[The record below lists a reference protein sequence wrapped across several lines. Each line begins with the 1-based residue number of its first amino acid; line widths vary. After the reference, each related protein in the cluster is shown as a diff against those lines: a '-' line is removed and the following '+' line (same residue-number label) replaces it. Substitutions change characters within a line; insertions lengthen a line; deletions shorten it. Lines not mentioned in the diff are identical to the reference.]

1 MVSFFFI
8 SWCALKDE
16 KKLRK
21 KSCLFFFHP
30 LCALLL
36 AEFPSSRSPISVF
49 FVVASSGLQ
58 FFSSSQFSFIWR
70 GVVVA
75 GGSASRKVSLGKKAL
90 RSSLCIFMYFFRVLI
105 FFAISLFVVRS
116 RFGSLNVSY
125 RWIATLRRLGCNLF
139 FAACS
144 FFRFESFSWEILHQ
158 IYWIFFH
165 RALFNHFSKSLP
177 LCRRA
182 VMLSRCRWCAT
193 SQGMKD
199 EVIYY
204 DIREG
209 STLKQQSLTNIED

>member
-1 MVSFFFI
+1 MSCCCWRFGVQKTFR
-8 SWCALKDE
+8 WE
-16 KKLRK
+16 KKL
-21 KSCLFFFHP
+21 SEFFFVY
-30 LCALLL
+30 
-36 AEFPSSRSPISVF
+36 FYVF
-49 FVVASSGLQ
+49 FSC
-58 FFSSSQFSFIWR
+58 FN
-70 GVVVA
+70 
-75 GGSASRKVSLGKKAL
+75 
-90 RSSLCIFMYFFRVLI
+90 

-165 RALFNHFSKSLP
+165 RTLFNHFSKSLP

-193 SQGMKD
+193 SQGD
-199 EVIYY
+199 EGWGNLLWHTGRLNAETAVSDEYRRLKNIIN
-204 DIREG
+204 DLIKKLQNLCVVKGFLSKIGGGVAGIVRQLQ
-209 STLKQQSLTNIED
+209 TLKFL